1 VKVGL
6 LKEPVKEPVREDS
19 WRLLRL
25 EDGGGGSA
33 ECEPVGWVNVPVK
46 DSVGLVSE
54 PVGML
59 KLKLPVNEPDGGG
72 G

>member
-1 VKVGL
+1 M
-6 LKEPVKEPVREDS
+6 
-19 WRLLRL
+19 LRL
-25 EDGGGGSA
+25 EEGGDGGGGGA
-33 ECEPVGWVNVPVK
+33 EYEPVGWVNVPVK
-46 DSVGLVSE
+46 DSVGLVNE